1 MKRKDSRDLVLSD
14 DQLVYLRD
22 EFVRLCIIDAD
33 LQSLVALPTA
43 VDQNEWLATNSK
55 WSGFCH
61 LLCSSFSFVK
71 ANIAVVTDVIMIGK
85 QLTPSVSNE
94 ICNDEVEHWSVIET
108 MFWVSESKRLSKK
121 KLSKE

>member
-55 WSGFCH
+55 
-61 LLCSSFSFVK
+61 
-71 ANIAVVTDVIMIGK
+71 
-85 QLTPSVSNE
+85 
-94 ICNDEVEHWSVIET
+94 
-108 MFWVSESKRLSKK
+108 
-121 KLSKE
+121 